1 MIRLVGFVL
10 LFFLGSNVFAQV
22 PILNNKTVQTPKSD
36 VLNKCINTDGSVT
49 YTQFDCEQNSTKAD
63 KQWIYQTNITF
74 STPTK
79 KEIILQ
85 NGLPYPVTGKG
96 SEQFNHLDPNQSGI
110 DMLKDKMKDKSLM
123 ELFDQG
129 VKTLMMRQD
138 ILNSL

>member
-1 MIRLVGFVL
+1 MKYCVTLIVCFMSSIAL
-10 LFFLGSNVFAQV
+10 AQV
-22 PILNNKTVQTPKSD
+22 PMLDSSTIQMPKSKA
-36 VLNKCINTDGSVT
+36 LNKCIDENNKIV
-49 YTQFDCEQNSTKAD
+49 YTQFECSETATKAD
-63 KQWIYQTNITF
+63 KEWIDQTNITF
-74 STPTK
+74 STPTQ

-96 SEQFNHLDPNQSGI
+96 SEQFNHLDPNQSGM

-129 VKTLMMRQD
+129 VKALMMRQD